1 MGQTK
6 RENRVHNIFDPQIR
20 KKHHREKDGSIGH
33 IYIIRKNILL
43 NTNIQNFFEY
53 NILIFL

>member
-43 NTNIQNFFEY
+43 YIQISKKY
-53 NILIFL
+53 